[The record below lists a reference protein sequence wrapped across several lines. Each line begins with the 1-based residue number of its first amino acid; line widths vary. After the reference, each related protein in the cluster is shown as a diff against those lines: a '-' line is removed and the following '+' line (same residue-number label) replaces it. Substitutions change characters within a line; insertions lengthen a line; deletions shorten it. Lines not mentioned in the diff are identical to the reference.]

1 VVWLI
6 YRRPIH
12 RERDLEV
19 GDGRLDKVCTGIFRI
34 YQESVPGSRKLDS
47 TDGTCSADNQ
57 RPSVLAKI
65 YGFFKIGYRNAVTG
79 RSMRMNVLIMENL
92 FYDRR
97 FSKVS
102 ILIEELS
109 MWADQQDIRS

>member
-1 VVWLI
+1 MDALTKFAPAYFDYTRKAFQGHVSFVVQD
-6 YRRPIH
+6 PS
-12 RERDLEV
+12 
-19 GDGRLDKVCTGIFRI
+19 VC
-34 YQESVPGSRKLDS
+34 P
-47 TDGTCSADNQ
+47 ADDQ

-97 FSKVS
+97 FSKVR
-102 ILIEELS
+102 ELFVS
-109 MWADQQDIRS
+109 SPLS